1 VRKFS
6 LLGLVAVGSVLF
18 TSLASATPV
27 TGTANIAGTVNV
39 NTNGVFFTN
48 TMIPGPN
55 DGSFAGATAVAL
67 KDLVGAPTTGAVNIP
82 AFATFT
88 VPTGN
93 VTFDLQNIFAG
104 AGTAGACGS
113 NTVGNVCT
121 PANSPFTLI
130 QAAPGQVTISLALSG
145 IAYTGTSTSGSSAAP
160 FSFSTQNTMPGTI
173 TGILS
178 AVNTDGGFTN
188 SYSATLTAS
197 PSAVPEPASCL
208 LMGAGLLAAGLV
220 SRRKVRS

>member
-1 VRKFS
+1 MRKFS

-18 TSLASATPV
+18 SSLASATPV

-39 NTNGVFFTN
+39 NTSGVFFTN

-55 DGSFAGATAVAL
+55 DGSFAGATSATL
-67 KDLVGAPTTGAVNIP
+67 MNLVGPPTTGAVDIP
-82 AFATFT
+82 SFATFT
-88 VPTGN
+88 TPTGT
-93 VTFDLQNIFAG
+93 VHFDLQNIFAG
-104 AGTAGACGS
+104 AGSAGACGS

-121 PANSPFTLI
+121 PTGSPFTLI

-145 IAYTGTSTSGSSAAP
+145 IAYTGTAASGSSPAP

-173 TGILS
+173 TGILA

-188 SYSATLTAS
+188 SYSATLTATS
-197 PSAVPEPASCL
+197 PIPEPASVL

-220 SRRKVRS
+220 SRRKIRG